1 MKNLFVF
8 LLMTSFFTGFAF
20 AGETTT
26 ECVMMKEENS
36 RNNPKAN
43 MSASKPKPK
52 RPGSASAQ

>member
-1 MKNLFVF
+1 MKSFLVF
-8 LLMTSFFTGFAF
+8 LLMTSFLASFSF

-43 MSASKPKPK
+43 LGTAKPKTKKPN
-52 RPGSASAQ
+52 ASAQ